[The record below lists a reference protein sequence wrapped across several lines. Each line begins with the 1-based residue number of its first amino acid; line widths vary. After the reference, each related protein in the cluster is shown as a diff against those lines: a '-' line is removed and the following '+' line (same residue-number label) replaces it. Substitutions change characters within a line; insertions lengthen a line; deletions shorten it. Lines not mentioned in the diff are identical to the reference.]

1 MYPNMFR
8 IIQIL
13 AYSVHVS
20 GEKMT
25 IAQSAYDETLLNVL
39 ILNLINIILIINS
52 FRLNRNVIE
61 KVYLILSSYIYID
74 HQSFKQNL
82 QLYIALA

>member
-1 MYPNMFR
+1 
-8 IIQIL
+8 
-13 AYSVHVS
+13 
-20 GEKMT
+20 MT
-25 IAQSAYDETLLNVL
+25 IVQSEYDETLLNVL

-82 QLYIALA
+82 QLYIALAERLLR